1 MREKYR
7 TFLNMVAITF
17 IMLVSV
23 LVMYTFS
30 VQSSLDTVQKDI
42 KTNNLN
48 RVEFVVNSLDQA
60 LNRLNM
66 LSISMETDNSIALLR
81 SVDVMS
87 SYEQVQLIQNIA
99 TRVNLQSLSE
109 GWNSKISIYS
119 TLLKQWIISSEI
131 GMKAPVV
138 NSKNPGWEYDKASD
152 KYYKYKVI
160 PQAIIRLEF
169 PRSNLED
176 MVENSHQGENESLFY
191 HSNGDSITRKLANP
205 VTSNILKEITT
216 HLQPTSGSETVSV
229 NEEKY
234 IVNYV
239 YSHQLGWYLIDF
251 MPLDRALQ
259 PIRFTQFWFYASCTM
274 LFVAGITIIVVLF
287 RKVQIPILALLKGV
301 RLLKRGDFSY
311 RIQRESSNEFDFLYG
326 QFNDMAGQIE
336 DLIEKVYKEKIVARE
351 AVLKQLQAQI
361 NPHFLYNCLFFIN
374 NMTRLGNEEAVTA
387 MTQNLAEYFR
397 YTTRLDE
404 PMTTLEKEMGIIRNY
419 LKIQSL
425 RMDRLSYEIEIP
437 EELKTVPI
445 PKLLIQPL
453 VENSIIHGIETK
465 RDSGVI
471 HVSIKRI
478 EHGICIRIDDDG
490 KGMSTDD
497 ILALKARIAKPPID
511 TLGCALW
518 NISERLRI
526 HDPVHSHL
534 EFEQSPLGGL
544 SVQLHWSLEPQLSE
558 NME

>member
-1 MREKYR
+1 
-7 TFLNMVAITF
+7 
-17 IMLVSV
+17 
-23 LVMYTFS
+23 
-30 VQSSLDTVQKDI
+30 
-42 KTNNLN
+42 
-48 RVEFVVNSLDQA
+48 
-60 LNRLNM
+60 
-66 LSISMETDNSIALLR
+66 METDNSIALLR

-87 SYEQVQLIQNIA
+87 SYEQVQLIQNIG

-109 GWNSKISIYS
+109 GWNNKISIYS
-119 TLLKQWIISSEI
+119 TLLKQWIISSEM

-138 NSKNPGWEYDKASD
+138 NSKNPGWEYDESSD

-191 HSNGDSITRKLANP
+191 HSNGDSITRKQTSP
-205 VTSNILKEITT
+205 VTSNIVKEIAKQ
-216 HLQPTSGSETVSV
+216 LQPTSGSETVSV
-229 NEEKY
+229 DGAKY

-251 MPLDRALQ
+251 MPLDKALQ
-259 PIRFTQFWFYASCTM
+259 PIRLTQFWFYASCIM
-274 LFVAGITIIVVLF
+274 LFIAGITIIVVLF

-301 RLLKRGDFSY
+301 RLLKHGDFSY

-425 RMDRLSYEIEIP
+425 RMDRLSYKIEIP

-497 ILALKARIAKPPID
+497 IHALKVRIAKPPID
-511 TLGCALW
+511 TVGCALW

-534 EFEQSPLGGL
+534 EFEPSPLGGL
-544 SVQLHWSLEPQLSE
+544 RVQLHWSLEQQSNE
-558 NME
+558 NTE